1 MRWLTPNSV
10 LFILGLTD
18 IGHIRKD
25 GKMAK
30 KNTTYT
36 EVKEKAVC
44 CGKIYISTDKPIK
57 NYKCKNC
64 GRQLVAVK
72 LPYVYKVEEQ

>member
-1 MRWLTPNSV
+1 MRWLTTNSGS
-10 LFILGLTD
+10 LILGLTHT
-18 IGHIRKD
+18 GHIYEDK
-25 GKMAK
+25 KMAK

-64 GRQLVAVK
+64 GQQLCAVK
-72 LPYVYKVEEQ
+72 LPYVYNIEEK